1 MINAF
6 RYENTEDLL
15 NTFQPYNED
24 WWVSRPFDE
33 AFYIPE
39 GFEGCASIVYNIRGV
54 HDLEV
59 RKHTIQYH
67 LDKDGILLTNSPADF
82 GWKGKKNSGFHNI
95 EYYYVNKDGGIS
107 EIPAENIGQSTFGE
121 YSKDGRVRLTTH
133 TVPIG
138 NKEKVCTDE
147 YEKLNIK

>member
-82 GWKGKKNSGFHNI
+82 GW
-95 EYYYVNKDGGIS
+95 
-107 EIPAENIGQSTFGE
+107 
-121 YSKDGRVRLTTH
+121 
-133 TVPIG
+133 
-138 NKEKVCTDE
+138 
-147 YEKLNIK
+147 